1 MTKNVQ
7 DCLQQSIWQ
16 QPLFFQLNFVLAL
29 INSLQPSQHQ
39 KQPSLLAATLQS
51 MLCFA
56 ACLDTI
62 CSLFLWRLIQINP
75 CKSLSSPSLS
85 VFPRMSFK
93 IATWGEKKE
102 PVIVSFFSD
111 LLQHIS
117 TLISD
122 LTWHPESMHRF
133 PVAGLTPSIVM
144 ASVKQWRW
152 DGGRKDVAEC
162 LSINPWKK
170 SLSSHNVLWKV
181 TFNVS

>member
-1 MTKNVQ
+1 MTMNIQ

-16 QPLFFQLNFVLAL
+16 QPLFFQLTSVLAL

-93 IATWGEKKE
+93 IATWGEKKRASHCVFFLRSLAAHQHSHFWPHMTPWVHAQIPSCRVNTQHCYGLSE
-102 PVIVSFFSD
+102 TMEVGRRAEGCGRMPQHKPV
-111 LLQHIS
+111 
-117 TLISD
+117 
-122 LTWHPESMHRF
+122 
-133 PVAGLTPSIVM
+133 
-144 ASVKQWRW
+144 K
-152 DGGRKDVAEC
+152 
-162 LSINPWKK
+162 KK
-170 SLSSHNVLWKV
+170 SVV
-181 TFNVS
+181 T